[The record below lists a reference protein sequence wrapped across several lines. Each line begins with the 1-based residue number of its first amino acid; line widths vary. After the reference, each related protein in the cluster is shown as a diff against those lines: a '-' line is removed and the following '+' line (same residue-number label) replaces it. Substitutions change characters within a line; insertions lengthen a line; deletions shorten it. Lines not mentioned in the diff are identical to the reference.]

1 MIHLL
6 FYKTIEDIKHNL
18 LVETDKN
25 LKKVIHFFF
34 FFNNRTLFFPWAFCH
49 QLKLQYFGHL
59 MWRTD
64 PWEKTLMLEKI

>member
-25 LKKVIHFFF
+25 LKKVI
-34 FFNNRTLFFPWAFCH
+34 LFFIFFLITELYSFHEHIA
-49 QLKLQYFGHL
+49 
-59 MWRTD
+59 TS
-64 PWEKTLMLEKI
+64 

>member
-18 LVETDKN
+18 SVETDKN
-25 LKKVIHFFF
+25 LKKVILFFF
-34 FFNNRTLFFPWAFCH
+34 LITELYSFHEHFCH

-64 PWEKTLMLEKI
+64 SWEKTLILEKI